1 MSELTSNPSFVDQWD
16 VFINVSADTMPVY
29 TPQVLSNYFDPIID
43 VHRVRGFLHN
53 INFVTSSSCA
63 TGLVPTNV
71 KTFPLA
77 WHKRKHYES
86 HGDFD
91 ITYISEGGLKKSETL
106 EIHFGS
112 QWMILTP
119 DFVRYLAS
127 ALRREDSLPSIFKN
141 ELIARER
148 LMSDETFIP
157 TILAHHTEFRET
169 MPKLEKDGSL
179 ALGPMGLGMKIESI
193 RYERMDEN
201 MPDAYGNVVHVQRYD
216 VPKSSTANVPRK
228 WGPYFL
234 GIYDLGNIK
243 KSGALFIRKVAK
255 DVDPNIFNILPV
267 SHSDEIPPI
276 HWPREVKLS
285 EKIDWEPILEYTKR
299 MRTN

>member
-1 MSELTSNPSFVDQWD
+1 
-16 VFINVSADTMPVY
+16 
-29 TPQVLSNYFDPIID
+29 
-43 VHRVRGFLHN
+43 
-53 INFVTSSSCA
+53 
-63 TGLVPTNV
+63 
-71 KTFPLA
+71 
-77 WHKRKHYES
+77 
-86 HGDFD
+86 
-91 ITYISEGGLKKSETL
+91 
-106 EIHFGS
+106 
-112 QWMILTP
+112 
-119 DFVRYLAS
+119 
-127 ALRREDSLPSIFKN
+127 
-141 ELIARER
+141 
-148 LMSDETFIP
+148 MSDETFIP